1 MQLSFGPTPNVAPG
15 QVSFG
20 GDAGDIDANVQPS
33 TTTIKTNS
41 DGSRDVTHKTSYTAD
56 QAPQSGFSFNSS
68 YNNAAPTA
76 PVAPAAPQQ
85 GQLSSGTGMG
95 IMPEAAPVA
104 PAAPA
109 QTFGQVARPP
119 AQSIPQVPE
128 PGPGVQVAG
137 PMVAGAAGG
146 APQPQL
152 PAAPA
157 PVAPTQLA
165 PPAAGASAEGNAGEA
180 EAQAAQ
186 PTGQANPYAI
196 MQNDPAVADQVRQ
209 QHMDILNNNSDI
221 RVAAAKSG
229 DTNLPMDVRH
239 MFAMQT
245 ADLSRYNM
253 EQQKAKEKVATM
265 TPSEISRVL
274 QKDHPEGSWTRYL
287 ITGILGLT
295 GLNQMEANKLGLG
308 DKTMPVR
315 DPTTGASGMIRVSP
329 DGTPTMGINSDGTMM
344 DHKELTNFYA
354 QASQKKVAAAKAGAE
369 YLGPNGEKG
378 RLVTRNLPDGSTDTY
393 IEHGGKRITGEA
405 AQAWIPMSV
414 ENAAA
419 KAEKQ
424 TTEFSKRAEK
434 TTTETGVRKE
444 TGAQINQNYAG
455 ATGFNRAAGQTAGKL
470 SVETGTA
477 VPFAQQRTGAVVNTP
492 PVSGNAPSPVAPAI
506 TPGAQAT
513 APGINVPPPGAGP
526 LPTNASL
533 NPAPGQLPISAP
545 YNPAVE
551 NPLQYKERLKREG
564 AALSTVAKKSAETVA
579 TAGQVADT
587 IENAQHAIDL
597 LDSGVHNISPYGPN
611 IQKLEQY
618 KPGEV
623 PPQVTNTKTIMD
635 MVRSIGGAASQAAIK
650 GHLTNDELKFLT
662 ENKPDGT
669 DPKYTRQWLEKSIKT
684 LRKAQEQAQAQVTSG
699 GTAENPVTAAA
710 TSAPRATKRY
720 NPQTRTFEAIQ

>member
-1 MQLSFGPTPNVAPG
+1 MQLSFGSTPNIAPG
-15 QVSFG
+15 QVRFG

-56 QAPQSGFSFNSS
+56 QAPQSGFSFNSP
-68 YNNAAPTA
+68 YNNIAPTA
-76 PVAPAAPQQ
+76 PVAPQQ
-85 GQLSSGTGMG
+85 GQLGSGTGMG

-104 PAAPA
+104 SEAPV
-109 QTFGQVARPP
+109 QTFGQTAQPTT
-119 AQSIPQVPE
+119 QSIPQ
-128 PGPGVQVAG
+128 
-137 PMVAGAAGG
+137 
-146 APQPQL
+146 
-152 PAAPA
+152 APA

-165 PPAAGASAEGNAGEA
+165 PPAAGASSEGNAGEA

-186 PTGQANPYAI
+186 STGQANPYAI

-245 ADLSRYNM
+245 ADLSKYNM

-265 TPSEISRVL
+265 TPAEIAKTL
-274 QKDHPEGSWTRYL
+274 QKDHPDGSWTRYL

-354 QASQKKVAAAKAGAE
+354 QASQKKVAAA
-369 YLGPNGEKG
+369 
-378 RLVTRNLPDGSTDTY
+378 TTSTQD
-393 IEHGGKRITGEA
+393 
-405 AQAWIPMSV
+405 V
-414 ENAAA
+414 ENASGVKGRVITEHLQDGRTKTYVESGGKQFDYTSAWKPVA
-419 KAEKQ
+419 ITTAAEKAVIQ
-424 TTEFSKRAEK
+424 TTEQGKRAEK
-434 TTTETGVRKE
+434 TTTETGIRKE

-470 SVETGTA
+470 SVETGA
-477 VPFAQQRTGAVVNTP
+477 PVPYTQQRTGAVVNRP
-492 PVSGNAPSPVAPAI
+492 PVFGNAPGPVAPA
-506 TPGAQAT
+506 AQTT
-513 APGINVPPPGAGP
+513 APGINVPPPSAGP

-564 AALSTVAKKSAETVA
+564 AALSAVAKKSAETVA

-587 IENAQHAIDL
+587 IDNAQHAIDL
-597 LDSGVHNISPYGPN
+597 LDSGVHNISPYGPK

-650 GHLTNDELKFLT
+650 GHLTNQELTFLT

-684 LRKAQEQAQAQVTSG
+684 LRKAQAQAQAQVTSG
-699 GTAENPVTAAA
+699 GTAENPVTTTA

>member
-1 MQLSFGPTPNVAPG
+1 MQLSFGSTPNIAPG

-56 QAPQSGFSFNSS
+56 QAPQQGFSFNSP
-68 YNNAAPTA
+68 YNNVA
-76 PVAPAAPQQ
+76 PVAPVAPQQ
-85 GQLSSGTGMG
+85 GQLGSGTGMG

-104 PAAPA
+104 PAAPV
-109 QTFGQVARPP
+109 QTFGQAAQPTT
-119 AQSIPQVPE
+119 QSIPQVPE

-146 APQPQL
+146 YPSA

-165 PPAAGASAEGNAGEA
+165 PPAAGASSEGTTGEA

-186 PTGQANPYAI
+186 STGQANPYAI
-196 MQNDPAVADQVRQ
+196 MQNDPAIADQVRQ

-265 TPSEISRVL
+265 TPAEIAKTL
-274 QKDHPEGSWTRYL
+274 QKDHPDGSWTRYL

-354 QASQKKVAAAKAGAE
+354 QASQKKVAAATTSTQDVENASGV
-369 YLGPNGEKG
+369 KG
-378 RLVTRNLPDGSTDTY
+378 RVITEHLPDGRTKTY
-393 IEHGGKRITGEA
+393 VESGGKQFDYTSSWKPVAITTA
-405 AQAWIPMSV
+405 
-414 ENAAA
+414 
-419 KAEKQ
+419 AEKAGIQ
-424 TTEFSKRAEK
+424 TTEQGKRAEK
-434 TTTETGVRKE
+434 TTTETGIRKE

-470 SVETGTA
+470 SVETGA
-477 VPFAQQRTGAVVNTP
+477 PVPYTQQRTGAVVNRP
-492 PVSGNAPSPVAPAI
+492 PVSGNAPGPVAPA
-506 TPGAQAT
+506 AQTT
-513 APGINVPPPGAGP
+513 APGINVPTSAITNTAATTATGP
-526 LPTNASL
+526 
-533 NPAPGQLPISAP
+533 LPISAP

-579 TAGQVADT
+579 SAGQVADT

-597 LDSGVHNISPYGPN
+597 LDSGVHNISPYGPKM
-611 IQKLEQY
+611 QKLEQY
-618 KPGEV
+618 LPGEV

-635 MVRSIGGAASQAAIK
+635 MVRSIGGAASQAVIK
-650 GHLTNDELKFLT
+650 GHLTNQELTFLT

-710 TSAPRATKRY
+710 PSAPKATKRY
-720 NPQTRTFEAIQ
+720 NPQTRTFEVIQ

>member
-1 MQLSFGPTPNVAPG
+1 MQLSFGSNPNTAPG

-20 GDAGDIDANVQPS
+20 GDAVDTDANVQPS

-41 DGSRDVTHKTSYTAD
+41 DGSRDITHKTSYAAD

-68 YNNAAPTA
+68 YNNTA
-76 PVAPAAPQQ
+76 PVAPVAPQQ
-85 GQLSSGTGMG
+85 GQLGSGTGMG
-95 IMPEAAPVA
+95 IMPS
-104 PAAPA
+104 AAPA
-109 QTFGQVARPP
+109 TATAPVQTFGQPAAAP
-119 AQSIPQVPE
+119 AQSIPQVPP
-128 PGPGVQVAG
+128 PGAGVQVAG
-137 PMVAGAAGG
+137 PMVPGAVASES
-146 APQPQL
+146 Q
-152 PAAPA
+152 PAAAPR
-157 PVAPTQLA
+157 PVAPTPLA
-165 PPAAGASAEGNAGEA
+165 PPAAGASSEGTAGEA

-186 PTGQANPYAI
+186 QKGQANPYAI

-209 QHMDILNNNSDI
+209 QHMDILNNNADI

-253 EQQKAKEKVATM
+253 EEQKAKAKVATM
-265 TPSEISRVL
+265 SPAEIAKTL
-274 QKDHPEGSWTRYL
+274 QKDHPDGSWTRYL

-315 DPTTGASGMIRVSP
+315 DPETGASGMIRVSP

-344 DHKELTNFYA
+344 NHQELTNFYA

-378 RLVTRNLPDGSTDTY
+378 RLVTRNLPDGRTDTY

-414 ENAAA
+414 ENAAT

-424 TTEFSKRAEK
+424 TTEFNKRAEK
-434 TTTETGVRKE
+434 TTEETGRRKE
-444 TGAQINQNYAG
+444 TGAQITEAH
-455 ATGFNRAAGQTAGKL
+455 AAPTAFNRGAGTAAGKL

-477 VPFAQQRTGAVVNTP
+477 IAPPTMGGARRAA
-492 PVSGNAPSPVAPAI
+492 PVLTAPAA
-506 TPGAQAT
+506 GAQAT
-513 APGINVPPPGAGP
+513 APGINTAPPAVAANTGAAPTGP
-526 LPTNASL
+526 
-533 NPAPGQLPISAP
+533 LPISAP
-545 YNPAVE
+545 FNPAME
-551 NPLQYKERLKREG
+551 NAIQYKERIKRES
-564 AALSTVAKKSAETVA
+564 AALGTVAKKSAETVA
-579 TAGQVADT
+579 AAGQVADT
-587 IENAQHAIDL
+587 IENAQHAIAL
-597 LDSGVHNISPYGPN
+597 LDSGVHNISPYGPK

-623 PPQVTNTKTIMD
+623 PPQVTNTKAIMD
-635 MVRSIGGAASQAAIK
+635 MVRSIGGTASQATIK
-650 GHLTNDELKFLT
+650 GHLTNQELTFLT

-669 DPKYTRQWLEKSIKT
+669 DPKYTKQWLEKSIKT
-684 LRKAQEQAQAQVTSG
+684 LQRAQAQAQAQVTVG
-699 GTAENPVTAAA
+699 GSAENPVTTTAPA
-710 TSAPRATKRY
+710 APRATRRY
-720 NPQTRTFEAIQ
+720 NPETRTFEAIQ